1 MKDKNPKST
10 AKNKKNSLQTIFTNL
25 TNFTD
30 KLIPKKA
37 VNLSPVAEEITKT
50 YQIID
55 ILLNFYQQQNPQ
67 FKAQVNSKEIA
78 SYKKDISAAQNK
90 EQINSTL
97 QLLLAKIR
105 NDNEAETLTIDNSS
119 AEFISAEIIYNLKKE
134 GRALN
139 YQEENYLQEIE
150 SKVRRELTNK
160 SYSNQAINL
169 FNNQADQIIEKK
181 IHSDTHELPVI
192 EQAIKDLELILR
204 EIRASNRTIAYNSS
218 ENDRVSDIEIEK
230 NRLKTNLDHKKAKLR
245 RAIDEINQEIDTNLT
260 LIKNKESNPIDNVSK
275 RIVAAISDL
284 CQGLN
289 NEQEI
294 SMLPI
299 RQREIEVIIYQT
311 FKDIIAEKFPL
322 LLEKEKKSKTTLE
335 ATNSLPE
342 LINLYNS
349 SAWEEKEEELRIQQ
363 IIQSRQEEITELA
376 KQTNPSLARLRQIF
390 AEISPYHTT
399 YPNIYQK
406 LELEA
411 ELEKV
416 KNLIQQATLTEIEQ
430 AANQTLSLTINRTP
444 INLKITSQE
453 LTIYYPNY
461 RDLINNSSWEELEEN
476 EESLK
481 KIITELQNE
490 KIGNIQ
496 KILEKYSNR
505 DLELNDIYLTYNLK
519 QELESF
525 QNLSEILRAIE
536 NIRSVNYDLN
546 KLGVKFSSEIDGFE
560 YRLTFDKV
568 NHRTITK
575 IIEELNRKKELL
587 KRKEKLGQLNEVEET
602 ILAQSNFTNLKQFP
616 AARQNWEKLGELRI
630 KLGTFKELD
639 EDLKKIKSDLA
650 TGNLI
655 KMKEGSD
662 QYRANVRNDRD
673 QVDKITEQQAEI
685 IVQIPAACQDR
696 RKLSNLAGIFSKKY
710 NQLDDKEYPQERR
723 ELFASFKGFESEY
736 KKFLEKSE
744 LTGANKISGLE
755 VWLVNLQEL
764 TIPDNFP
771 TDKYDEYLVNAYQV
785 EFNSLAYEIVAE
797 INKEKEILAAAKE
810 KVKGKSPAVD
820 PREKETKKTNNSP
833 SSTSTLPSLAPIN
846 NDPPETSPIADLNN
860 NNISSGSNDNK
871 TPEETSKILN
881 TPSKTPISRFLN
893 REINSSK
900 KTSSVIS
907 ATTNADSEIFSTS
920 QSTLS
925 SVGNTTTAEEED
937 DKETLSS
944 ISSDETIEIKKIKD
958 LKELFD
964 LATKIREQKTTQ
976 KLSRDIIQE
985 EKELKG
991 LIDRFVQ
998 ERKTAEQSARRE
1010 KLIAEKKKKQEEK
1023 KAAAAAKRKTVKEKA
1038 QANQKERAKW
1048 QNDAITKQIKTQ
1060 TTETEINQLRDNYLE
1075 SIQQAKVEERQK
1087 QAAQTEVKATE
1098 VKPTPAPEEKQPTSP
1113 TDYSRGEEFN
1123 SSDNSLPKGGNNSQN
1138 YNSRN
1143 KANLA
1148 SEENI
1153 VPPIIQAVLAQA
1165 QQAIASQKITELQ
1178 AAESQ
1183 ITELFAEKDPNK
1195 QQVYYHYQKDLG
1207 TSLEKVIQTKTIQE
1221 IQINHLKVINNTPLE
1236 KIPTYKKAIQSDI
1249 LQQTK
1254 QVAIGSI
1261 VKDLSIARVIKL
1273 EIYPQKDKKSK
1284 QNILTQSQ
1292 TAVINNLHS
1301 LLGQELKITD
1311 LDSPFQKFPTET
1323 LKKELTELTT
1333 YQQEVAAHI
1342 ADKKRRDF
1350 HTADLNDFSY
1360 QIEDKWQQL
1369 TLPISPLL
1377 GAAVGIQI
1385 KLLINKY
1392 HANLRKLEK
1401 VGYQPQLVR
1410 EIKEDLQ
1417 QIQKLTEQL
1426 EKGQKTKFD
1435 QKK

>member
-160 SYSNQAINL
+160 K
-169 FNNQADQIIEKK
+169 KK

-655 KMKEGSD
+655 KMKEG
-662 QYRANVRNDRD
+662 
-673 QVDKITEQQAEI
+673 
-685 IVQIPAACQDR
+685 QIPAACQDR

-1221 IQINHLKVINNTPLE
+1221 IQINHLIINNTPLE

-1369 TLPISPLL
+1369 TLPISPSPK
-1377 GAAVGIQI
+1377 QI

>member
-160 SYSNQAINL
+160 K
-169 FNNQADQIIEKK
+169 KK

-655 KMKEGSD
+655 KMKEG
-662 QYRANVRNDRD
+662 VRKELKEELR
-673 QVDKITEQQAEI
+673 KEI
-685 IVQIPAACQDR
+685 ADLKSQIPAACQDR

-944 ISSDETIEIKKIKD
+944 ISSDETSLINSSHEDNISLSDEDQEDEEENQEQTNPDTPIIIEIKKIKD

-985 EKELKG
+985 EKELK
-991 LIDRFVQ
+991 
-998 ERKTAEQSARRE
+998 
-1010 KLIAEKKKKQEEK
+1010 EE
-1023 KAAAAAKRKTVKEKA
+1023 
-1038 QANQKERAKW
+1038 
-1048 QNDAITKQIKTQ
+1048 QIKTQ

-1377 GAAVGIQI
+1377 GAAQI

>member
-160 SYSNQAINL
+160 K
-169 FNNQADQIIEKK
+169 KK

-655 KMKEGSD
+655 KMKEG
-662 QYRANVRNDRD
+662 VRKELKEELR
-673 QVDKITEQQAEI
+673 KEI
-685 IVQIPAACQDR
+685 ADLKSQIPAACQDR

-944 ISSDETIEIKKIKD
+944 ISSDETSLINSSHEDNISLSDEDQEDEEENQEQTNPDTPIIIEIKKIKD

-976 KLSRDIIQE
+976 KLSIFDKFFARQKQE
-985 EKELKG
+985 IKKAYYDKL
-991 LIDRFVQ
+991 FFFNTVQ
-998 ERKTAEQSARRE
+998 RINDYGDE
-1010 KLIAEKKKKQEEK
+1010 KLLRKKPKPTKKSEP
-1023 KAAAAAKRKTVKEKA
+1023 KE
-1038 QANQKERAKW
+1038 
-1048 QNDAITKQIKTQ
+1048 QIKTQ

-1087 QAAQTEVKATE
+1087 QAAQTKEEFIKLIKEVKATE

-1377 GAAVGIQI
+1377 GAAQI